1 MNSQF
6 DTCWPDWKIAEEIGS
21 GTYGHVY
28 KIKREEKSHIYYD
41 AMKVISIPKD
51 TSEVNE
57 LINSGM
63 DRENITE
70 YFQDRADNLFR
81 EIDTMIQLGGF
92 TNIVTY
98 KDHKLI
104 EHKDGIGYDLY
115 IRMELLTPLSE
126 YLLSHKITTNEVVQ
140 MGIDICKAL
149 ELCEK
154 HNIIHRDIKPANV
167 FLSTHGDFELG
178 DFGVSRTMN
187 ATTVGTVAGTY
198 TYMAP
203 EVYLNHAYN
212 NTVDIY
218 SLGMMMY
225 QFLNGGRLPFMP
237 PASEKIKP
245 GDMETAL
252 LVRMKGDTPVPEI
265 TGISPTL
272 SSVICKACSYES
284 NQRYQSAREFREA
297 LQETIS
303 GKIPASRNNDVFI
316 SPDYIPEVG
325 PTADN
330 KNKLIDEAHADKS
343 VAATIYQSEDEV
355 LQQKS
360 EDKQQKESSPLE
372 PPKKRSVWIFG
383 IAAAAVIVIVAIVI
397 GFSGK
402 GKTISDV
409 EKSETVQAET
419 EEDNDE
425 IYGTS
430 ANTDS
435 SQQTTSVL
443 AEPATTQSSE
453 TPAQSSTMRG
463 QATSA
468 ARSTANNE
476 VVETPSEILF
486 DKYNLLKNVN
496 TQEEVERVFIEKIEE
511 IDHLTETTINI
522 SEVHISD
529 VTVSA
534 DMLQA
539 LLSAN
544 FHVERLYF
552 FNCDIKSC
560 TNANVAI
567 EIESICFY
575 PSCTLK
581 DTDWL
586 NSLYSLEYLTFY
598 DSYGNDDYSKIESN
612 VLNISSL
619 NNLISLDCTNL
630 SVDTIEWPRAKNL
643 IDFCVTK
650 EMNEWSRNGRNEQ
663 FRLLVAAGEYDDVFD
678 DQFFATIEFNGDE
691 YKEQYYYYPESHDL
705 YLSTYIDPKTKQHV
719 YVR

>member
-343 VAATIYQSEDEV
+343 VASTIYQSEDEI

-360 EDKQQKESSPLE
+360 QDEQQKESV
-372 PPKKRSVWIFG
+372 PPMPTKKRPFWIIG
-383 IAAAAVIVIVAIVI
+383 VAAAVIVIVACILGLRGHGNTVEEKATETLHASESVI
-397 GFSGK
+397 SAPSSESTPSQTTAPTSTSATTSTPTSKPTPTPTTQVQTSSTPQYNDKIELDSNFYRDNGSYKAFEFSSWDLGDA
-402 GKTISDV
+402 GANSNAEV
-409 EKSETVQAET
+409 EKKV
-419 EEDNDE
+419 
-425 IYGTS
+425 
-430 ANTDS
+430 
-435 SQQTTSVL
+435 
-443 AEPATTQSSE
+443 
-453 TPAQSSTMRG
+453 
-463 QATSA
+463 
-468 ARSTANNE
+468 
-476 VVETPSEILF
+476 
-486 DKYNLLKNVN
+486 
-496 TQEEVERVFIEKIEE
+496 IEE
-511 IDHLTETTINI
+511 LEKAKQLRITDKVDLVDFVDITVTSDMLSALLTSGLDIDILTFSDCSIETCRE
-522 SEVHISD
+522 S
-529 VTVSA
+529 SA
-534 DMLQA
+534 DITVHA
-539 LLSAN
+539 LCFQNCTLN
-544 FHVERLYF
+544 DTKW
-552 FNCDIKSC
+552 FNCITSIEDLSF
-560 TNANVAI
+560 TDYFSEQNAIVSGI
-567 EIESICFY
+567 
-575 PSCTLK
+575 L
-581 DTDWL
+581 D
-586 NSLYSLEYLTFY
+586 
-598 DSYGNDDYSKIESN
+598 
-612 VLNISSL
+612 ISSL
-619 NNLISLDCTNL
+619 DNLYALDCSGLT
-630 SVDTIEWPRAKNL
+630 DETIEWPNGQELGTVNVTASMNQWSSDTRIEHLSL
-643 IDFCVTK
+643 I
-650 EMNEWSRNGRNEQ
+650 
-663 FRLLVAAGEYDDVFD
+663 VAVYSDAFDERYGCMFFFD
-678 DQFFATIEFNGDE
+678 DGESYSYSRERDE
-691 YKEQYYYYPESHDL
+691 VYQYS
-705 YLSTYIDPKTKQHV
+705 
-719 YVR
+719 